1 MDINV
6 DLGDEVFDESDEDSH
21 EEPSITLSE
30 KDKKILEKYQDLDVA
45 DANDEKEMVQ
55 MRQDRREFSERLEED
70 PQFRAKYLASEAK
83 RREALEDDELNDIIG
98 RLQGGSQD
106 SQDSQD
112 SRNLRNLDIDD
123 SEMDEELVDMLDE
136 YEQKQECSYKKP
148 GVVIQ
153 TVHNLTIN
161 INIS

>member
-6 DLGDEVFDESDEDSH
+6 DLGDEVFDESDEDSY

-55 MRQDRREFSERLEED
+55 LRQDRREFSERLEED

-83 RREALEDDELNDIIG
+83 RREALEDEALNDIIG
-98 RLQGGSQD
+98 RLQAGSQD